1 MRMWKWMAALCCITL
16 PGVVCAGGIGVGT
29 LKGSY
34 EARSGIVP
42 VRGYFAVIEPSDDVK
57 PLATQ
62 PDPAHCDAAAPLH
75 RETTL
80 AWQARS
86 HALLAINANYFY
98 MPHAGV
104 PECQLAPY
112 PYKAGDFD
120 RSLPPFDGA
129 SPAVIALGKGAR
141 TQIGYADQVD
151 ASHAEVVMSG
161 DWIRGADGKMFHRAL
176 ILSDGHANPA
186 QDLDPRTAVGV
197 QRDTGRLVVV
207 VIEGRRDDTKGLSLN
222 GLATLMRACG
232 VMDAINFD
240 GGGSATFSYSPQEE
254 PLVVKSLKSIPLN
267 EACNAEA
274 LRHEGLSIELS
285 QHPLNQPLRSRAPG
299 GPEIS
304 TSGFDKGYRRVLTNL
319 GFRFDATARTSAAD
333 AGAPQRA
340 TAERAK

>member
-1 MRMWKWMAALCCITL
+1 
-16 PGVVCAGGIGVGT
+16 
-29 LKGSY
+29 
-34 EARSGIVP
+34 
-42 VRGYFAVIEPSDDVK
+42 
-57 PLATQ
+57 
-62 PDPAHCDAAAPLH
+62 
-75 RETTL
+75 
-80 AWQARS
+80 
-86 HALLAINANYFY
+86 

-112 PYKAGDFD
+112 PYKSGGFD
-120 RSLPPFDGA
+120 RSLPAFDGA

-151 ASHAEVVMSG
+151 ASQAEVVISG

-176 ILSDGHANPA
+176 ILSDGRANPA

-232 VMDAINFD
+232 VMNAINFD
-240 GGGSATFSYSPQEE
+240 GGGSSTFSYSPQEE
-254 PLVVKSLKSIPLN
+254 PLGMKSLKSIPLD
-267 EACNAEA
+267 EACNADA
-274 LRHEGLSIELS
+274 LRRDGLSIELS

-304 TSGFDKGYRRVLTNL
+304 SSGFDKGYRRVLTSL
-319 GFRFDATARTSAAD
+319 GFRLDATASATAAEAD
-333 AGAPQRA
+333 EPERA
-340 TAERAK
+340 TAVRAK